1 VIYRSTSIQSRRAVV
16 LFVRNERSEALVKP
30 LPGRYRAEGYAAL
43 NRHIVGRLRGLFAGD
58 TDLVVVG
65 GSNPDGA
72 AHLLPQRGSRFGERI
87 ANAITDTAALGYG
100 DIVVIGNDCPTITH
114 QDILAAFERLR
125 SGAAVVA
132 APASDGGAFLI
143 AARAEALDTPR
154 FLNLP
159 WCTPRLFASLLE
171 MPGAEGLVVVRS
183 DFDSWNDLSARR
195 ALRLLFGGHADGPA
209 RLLPPSPIPQASRRK
224 ALTRIFLT
232 APPLI

>member
-1 VIYRSTSIQSRRAVV
+1 MIYTSTSIQPRRAVV

-30 LPGRYRAEGYAAL
+30 LPRRYRAEGYAAL
-43 NRHIVGRLRGLFAGD
+43 NRRIVARLRGLFGGD

-65 GSNPDGA
+65 GSTPDGA
-72 AHLLPQRGSRFGERI
+72 AHFLPQHGFGFGERI

-100 DIVVIGNDCPTITH
+100 DIVVIGNDCPTITP
-114 QDILAAFERLR
+114 QDILSAFDRLR
-125 SGAAVVA
+125 AGAGVVA

-143 AARAEALDTPR
+143 AARAEALDIPS
-154 FLNLP
+154 FLRLP

-171 MPGAEGLVVVRS
+171 MPGADRLVVVRP
-183 DFDSWNDLSARR
+183 DFDSWNDLRAHR
-195 ALRLLFGGHADGPA
+195 ALCLLFGGHADGSSRA
-209 RLLPPSPIPQASRRK
+209 LPSSPPVHASRRK